1 VILRREQ
8 IKLVLFVKAA
18 AVQRTAGTTYEV
30 GTLSAVL
37 ARKVLGYE
45 ALPEWTDDPTDGNLR
60 ESEVRIPYSG
70 TSTLCLLK
78 VTAGEARPRCRSPVN
93 VEPAYTLQQ
102 RLHTAHA
109 SFRIQH
115 FRPPHGRVIG
125 HFTGRIDTHCRS
137 EQVSG
142 PGRFP
147 QLGERVGGGDG
158 FGRGTCN
165 VS

>member
-1 VILRREQ
+1 M
-8 IKLVLFVKAA
+8 LFVKAA

-60 ESEVRIPYSG
+60 DFEVRIPYPG
-70 TSTLCLLK
+70 TSTLYMLN
-78 VTAGEARPRCRSPVN
+78 VAAGETRPRCPSPGN
-93 VEPAYTLQQ
+93 VEPAYSLQQ

-115 FRPPHGRVIG
+115 FRSPHGRVTG
-125 HFTGRIDTHCRS
+125 YFTGRIDTHCRS

-142 PGRFP
+142 FGRFP
-147 QLGERVGGGDG
+147 QLGKRVGGGDG
-158 FGRGTCN
+158 IGRGIRN